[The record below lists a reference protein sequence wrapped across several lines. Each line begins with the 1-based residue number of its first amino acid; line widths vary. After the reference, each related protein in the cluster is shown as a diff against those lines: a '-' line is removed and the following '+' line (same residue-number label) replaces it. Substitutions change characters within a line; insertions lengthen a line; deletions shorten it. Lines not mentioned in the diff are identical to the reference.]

1 MKSFHTV
8 WNIIWV
14 LNMKEMRDMEM
25 KMNKVKIVTLKEKV
39 IRKKEKKIQNL
50 NPNLNLKEKIIKRM
64 LKQKKNQSVNNN
76 DSK

>member
-25 KMNKVKIVTLKEKV
+25 KMNKAKIVTLKEKV